1 MKQDNADILA
11 PDEHIAAIL
20 PIYDE
25 HGRGVAV
32 YTSGGGRR
40 IYSLRLRTILTRLAE
55 RNCRTLPLIRRRMRL
70 FLGGRQELPLPISPQ
85 LVLIPCK
92 VIAPRVKGDETIGY
106 FNLAHIRRLVLPPH
120 SRPVPARGRG
130 RAVMRV
136 EGSRM
141 TNARQEKEKHLD
153 EPVQDRPS
161 SCGQREAGHEP
172 QPAARLHMPA
182 DSKSGAAAPAYEL
195 MDGRS
200 ILLFC
205 TSATARQRLAL
216 AAYAKTCMFSDTAR

>member
-1 MKQDNADILA
+1 
-11 PDEHIAAIL
+11 
-20 PIYDE
+20 
-25 HGRGVAV
+25 
-32 YTSGGGRR
+32 
-40 IYSLRLRTILTRLAE
+40 
-55 RNCRTLPLIRRRMRL
+55 
-70 FLGGRQELPLPISPQ
+70 
-85 LVLIPCK
+85 
-92 VIAPRVKGDETIGY
+92 
-106 FNLAHIRRLVLPPH
+106 
-120 SRPVPARGRG
+120 
-130 RAVMRV
+130 
-136 EGSRM
+136 M

-182 DSKSGAAAPAYEL
+182 ARLHMPADSKSGAAAPAYEL

-200 ILLFC
+200 IPLFC